1 MAVVLKCN
9 EKGEPLVETY
19 GNIAT
24 KQDRKNARALFEQL
38 KYAIPKIESDLVEEG
53 LLPKTGNAK
62 PGIANETWWE
72 VGNRIAKEIDDN
84 PLIKSSDWNLIWDA
98 IELHCSKRI
107 KKADRGRNRKHVKI
121 CYRYSKF
128 PKDKVLKVEWA
139 EWADYLGK
147 PALSKDARADI
158 WIKKNIDKVTK
169 FNRDQF
175 RGMTKYFYENISK
188 EGKVEMSAKTDEK
201 FYKLWDDG
209 FQNYLETIKENE
221 KGD

>member
-1 MAVVLKCN
+1 MAVVLKYN

-19 GNIAT
+19 GNIAN
-24 KQDRKNARALFEQL
+24 KQDRKNARALHDQL

-53 LLPKTGNAK
+53 LLPKTGNPK
-62 PGIANETWWE
+62 IGTANEIWWE

-84 PLIKSSDWNLIWDA
+84 PLIKSSDWNVIWDA

-107 KKADRGRNRKHVKI
+107 KKAPRGKKRKHVHI

-128 PKDKVLKVEWA
+128 PKDKALKIKWP
-139 EWADYLGK
+139 EWADYFGK
-147 PALSKDARADI
+147 PTLSKDSRADI
-158 WIKKNIDKVTK
+158 WIKENIDKVTK
-169 FNRDQF
+169 LNRDAF
-175 RGMTKYFYENISK
+175 RGMTKYFMDKVCKN
-188 EGKVEMSAKTDEK
+188 GKIEMSAKSDEN